1 MIKKIFLLLMFSNT
15 ISTMGQ
21 TNSFKEVVERLYFG
35 IYFTDID
42 SESILHKYQKIATS
56 YNVQNDIGS
65 LTQAIHMSGD
75 SLSTQKIYTFN
86 FINSPLDSSDSI
98 HGYIKINTTF
108 SLNKTRITNID
119 WVFKFKEKK
128 EGQNFFEKLK
138 QLFSSVSGR
147 REYNEVANEG
157 MIAQFSDKDGKN
169 DHIKGVTLFFLKPQN
184 SETYEIRMLPYNEF
198 TE

>member
-1 MIKKIFLLLMFSNT
+1 MFSNT